1 MVENAL
7 FIFSPFSSTRFNNL
21 AELPRLERWFRS
33 DANPSRQKLNSY
45 MNILNNS
52 AYRRTNNKVTYQQ
65 ICNWFANQ
73 RASNRNSSRPSSQ
86 ASNRSA
92 SFIAPQTNNALA
104 LMAAAAA
111 AVASNGNGQN
121 NNTQNGLNL
130 SQNFTSLLSGFSVS
144 SNSIQQ
150 NNTVSTST
158 GSQIPVSCLPMDI
171 RSKFSAS
178 NGYNPLMD
186 RQSDGE
192 VWNKVCYYFNI
203 KIII

>member
-1 MVENAL
+1 M
-7 FIFSPFSSTRFNNL
+7 
-21 AELPRLERWFRS
+21 PRLERWFRS
-33 DANPSRQKLNSY
+33 DANPSRQKLISY
-45 MNILNNS
+45 MHILNNS
-52 AYRRTNNKVTYQQ
+52 NYRRTNNKVTYQQ

-73 RASNRNSSRPSSQ
+73 RASNRNSSRPNSQ

-92 SFIAPQTNNALA
+92 SFVAPQTNNALA

-121 NNTQNGLNL
+121 NTNQNL
-130 SQNFTSLLSGFSVS
+130 SQNFTSLLNGFNS
-144 SNSIQQ
+144 SPNPNQQ
-150 NNTVSTST
+150 NNTTMT

-171 RSKFSAS
+171 RSKFNAS

-192 VWNKVCYYFNI
+192 VCGTLWSKVCYQY
-203 KIII
+203 